1 LLPRDASGCLGMPLT
16 DDEQLVPSPSH
27 SQLLVPQPTH
37 GLPHARYPD
46 AEWRREWDAE
56 TLFLQSQRGV
66 GLLVQPRPGRAVLM
80 HQEVL
85 HRVST
90 PSLLAHRPRYS
101 IVWKLVFVP
110 RMAATA
116 ATAAAATSS
125 TSRPSRG
132 GGMGGGGG
140 GAHGMAHSG
149 ASAGS
154 LLAGGGGE
162 SILRAEWGEPLRL

>member
-1 LLPRDASGCLGMPLT
+1 
-16 DDEQLVPSPSH
+16 
-27 SQLLVPQPTH
+27 
-37 GLPHARYPD
+37 
-46 AEWRREWDAE
+46 
-56 TLFLQSQRGV
+56 LQSQRGV

-116 ATAAAATSS
+116 AAATSS
-125 TSRPSRG
+125 TSRPSRDG
-132 GGMGGGGG
+132 GIGGGGG
-140 GAHGMAHSG
+140 GAHGKAHSG

>member
-1 LLPRDASGCLGMPLT
+1 MAF
-16 DDEQLVPSPSH
+16 H
-27 SQLLVPQPTH
+27 
-37 GLPHARYPD
+37 RYPD

-101 IVWKLVFVP
+101 LVWKLVFVP
-110 RMAATA
+110 RIASTA
-116 ATAAAATSS
+116 K
-125 TSRPSRG
+125 
-132 GGMGGGGG
+132 
-140 GAHGMAHSG
+140 
-149 ASAGS
+149 
-154 LLAGGGGE
+154 E
-162 SILRAEWGEPLRL
+162 SIIRADWGEPLRL

>member
-1 LLPRDASGCLGMPLT
+1 MMSYSYLHLHI
-16 DDEQLVPSPSH
+16 H
-27 SQLLVPQPTH
+27 SYSYLSLMPTH

-116 ATAAAATSS
+116 AAATSS

-132 GGMGGGGG
+132 GGMGGGSVSGGGG